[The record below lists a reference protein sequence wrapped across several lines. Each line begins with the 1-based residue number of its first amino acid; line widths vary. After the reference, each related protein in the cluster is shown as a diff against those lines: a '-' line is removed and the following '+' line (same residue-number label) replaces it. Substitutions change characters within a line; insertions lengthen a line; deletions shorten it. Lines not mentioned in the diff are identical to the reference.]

1 VALLLRRRGIER
13 VRPLAGGYRAWR
25 ELGYPMTRLS
35 TQVELTVATV
45 ELNPAAGVEPVVS
58 GGVNA

>member
-25 ELGYPMTRLS
+25 NLGYPMTRLS
-35 TQVELTVATV
+35 TKVEIAAATV
-45 ELNPAAGVEPVVS
+45 ELTPAPGAEPVIS

>member
-25 ELGYPMTRLS
+25 DHGYPVTALAS
-35 TQVELTVATV
+35 VS
-45 ELNPAAGVEPVVS
+45 PGPVH
-58 GGVNA
+58 A

>member
-1 VALLLRRRGIER
+1 MALLLRRRGIER

-25 ELGYPMTRLS
+25 NLGYPMTGLG
-35 TQVELTVATV
+35 TKVEL
-45 ELNPAAGVEPVVS
+45 AGVEPVVS

>member
-25 ELGYPMTRLS
+25 DRGYPL
-35 TQVELTVATV
+35 VALETMS
-45 ELNPAAGVEPVVS
+45 AGVVH
-58 GGVNA
+58 A